1 MRKTLLLFLIICSKL
16 VSAQLIDDF
25 SDGDFISGPKWS
37 GTASYFKVSNGHL
50 QSNGPQAS
58 STLYLST
65 SNTLAL
71 ATAWEFYLK
80 LGFDPSTT
88 NYPRIYLISNKE
100 DLNSTSGMQAYYLQL
115 GSPSN
120 SENFF
125 LVKQNGTTST
135 TLLTLPNKPRPN
147 ANMVTVR
154 VRIERDLN
162 GHWDI
167 YTDFTGGRNFTFD
180 GSVIDNTFISTSYFG
195 VYCRYSTA
203 NRFDQFYFTDFKI
216 ENYVPAPPRLLEVKS
231 IDDQSFEV
239 TFDKAVNSTAL
250 NVLNY
255 ELSGLGH
262 PQKAETG
269 INPAKIKLSYT
280 DAVPSGNY
288 TLTVSNIADERNNI
302 MSIPQAKD
310 FLHIKKYMVKR
321 GDVIINEIMA
331 NPKGVKSLPEAE
343 YVELW
348 NKSDEYIIISDW
360 KYSKDAA
367 TKPVVLTADT
377 LAPKQYLI
385 LCANAN
391 TPLLKPFG
399 KTMGLAS
406 WPALTNTKANLKIY
420 DAQDNL
426 IDEVNY
432 ADTWYQDTKKKSGG
446 FSLELI
452 NPFSNCTGGANWIAS
467 IAENGGTPGSQ
478 NSVYND
484 ENDAQGPKIILTT
497 LLKPNV
503 IQVFFDKSLTA
514 HTAGNLSNYMMNN
527 GMGSPIAVELT
538 EPLYK
543 TVILTFGK
551 DLTKGIEYTLTCN
564 HLTNCSGAEI
574 LERENT
580 TRFFYAK
587 DIQPNSILISEILFN
602 PKIRGA
608 EFVEIYNNTD
618 YILDL
623 KDLKIGNAD
632 RKSDKAIS
640 NVSLL
645 IQPKTYWVLSANVDH
660 LKETYS
666 VKYPIQMVKM
676 QSMPAYNNDKGMV
689 VLYANDKIIDNF
701 SYHEK
706 MHHPLLKNYKGVSLE
721 RISFARNTD
730 ESANWQSAA
739 AIAGYATPTSENSQ
753 QENGDRKNEV
763 ILLSKTFSP
772 DQDGFEDTLQINY
785 RFTQNGNLATVN
797 IYTDKGLLVRN
808 LIRNNSMPT
817 QGSLEWDGLDNN
829 GKLCKVGVY
838 VIKFETFTTR
848 GEVERFTKTC
858 VLAAKLN

>member
-25 SDGDFISGPKWS
+25 SDGDFTSSPKWS
-37 GTASYFKVSNGHL
+37 GTVNYFRVSNGYL

-65 SNTLAL
+65 SNTLA
-71 ATAWEFYLK
+71 AAAVWEFYLK
-80 LGFDPSTT
+80 LSFDPSTT
-88 NYPRIYLISNKE
+88 NYPRIYLVSNKE
-100 DLNSTSGMQAYYLQL
+100 DLSSTSDMQAYYLQL

-120 SENFF
+120 AENFF

-135 TLLTLPNKPRPN
+135 TLLNLPDKPRSN
-147 ANMVTVR
+147 ANAVTVR
-154 VRIERDLN
+154 VRVERDLN

-195 VYCRYSTA
+195 VYCRYSTG
-203 NRFDQFYFTDFKI
+203 NRFNQFYFTDFKI
-216 ENYVPAPPRLLEVKS
+216 ESYVAAPPQLLEVKS
-231 IDDQSFEV
+231 LDDQTFEV
-239 TFDKAVNSTAL
+239 TFDKAVNASAL
-250 NVLNY
+250 QSSNY
-255 ELSGLGH
+255 GLSGLGS
-262 PQKAETG
+262 PQKAEAG
-269 INPAKIKLSYT
+269 INPAKIKLSYA

-288 TLTVSNIADERNNI
+288 TLTVSHIADLRNNV
-302 MSIPQAKD
+302 MPVPQVKS
-310 FLHIKKYMVKR
+310 FLHIKKYIAKK

-331 NPKGVKSLPEAE
+331 NPKGVKGLPETE
-343 YVELW
+343 YIELW
-348 NKSDEYIIISDW
+348 NKSDEYIIVSGW

-391 TPLLKPFG
+391 APLLKPFG
-399 KTMGLAS
+399 KAMGLAS

-420 DAQDNL
+420 DMHDNL
-426 IDEVNY
+426 IDEVSY
-432 ADTWYQDTKKKSGG
+432 TDTWYQDAKKKSGG

-452 NPFSNCTGGANWIAS
+452 NPYGNCTGGANWIAS
-467 IAENGGTPGSQ
+467 IAEYGGTPGSK

-484 ENDAQGPKIILTT
+484 EKDTQGPQIILTT
-497 LLKPNV
+497 IINPRV
-503 IQVFFDKSLTA
+503 IQIDFDKKLAA
-514 HTAGNLSNYMMNN
+514 HTAINISNYVMNN
-527 GMGSPIAVELT
+527 GVGTPVSIELV

-543 TVILTFGK
+543 TVMLTFEK
-551 DLTKGIEYTLTCN
+551 DLTKGIEYTLTCSN
-564 HLTNCSGAEI
+564 LTNCSGAEMQQG
-574 LERENT
+574 RNASK
-580 TRFFYAK
+580 FFYAK
-587 DIQPNSILISEILFN
+587 DILPNSILISEVLFN
-602 PKIRGA
+602 PKVRGA
-608 EFVEIYNNTD
+608 EFVEIYNNTEH
-618 YILDL
+618 ILDL

-632 RKSDKAIS
+632 RKNDKIIS
-640 NVSLL
+640 NVSLF
-645 IQPKTYWVLSANVDH
+645 IQPKTYWVLSANIEH

-666 VKYPIQMVKM
+666 VKYPDQMVKM
-676 QSMPAYNNDKGMV
+676 PNMPAYNNDKGMV
-689 VLYANDKIIDNF
+689 ALYVDDKIIDSF

-706 MHHPLLKNYKGVSLE
+706 MHHALLKNYKGVSLE
-721 RISFARNTD
+721 RVSFNRHTN
-730 ESANWQSAA
+730 ESTNWQSAA
-739 AIAGYATPTSENSQ
+739 VIAGYATPTSENSQ
-753 QENGDRKNEV
+753 QENGILKNEV
-763 ILLSKTFSP
+763 VLVSKTFSP

-785 RFTQNGNLATVN
+785 RFKQNGNLATIN

-838 VIKFETFTTR
+838 VIKFETFTAE